1 ARAPACLGAPR
12 LAYSGPAGSAC
23 TSTGCAGSTWVAG
36 LVAVVPE
43 TVTRPAAMR
52 SAACWRDRA
61 IPRRTSSASRRI
73 RRATRLSPPP
83 LGGLAQASLQQ
94 LVQVLERRDVLG
106 QRGSFEVLGSRERS
120 LELVGALGLPGVGAG
135 LDVHVAHAIAPTSS
149 GRVRTLMSTP
159 ASARAVG
166 RSASSLAAHAA
177 AHAARSSSRSSTTSP
192 CSGRSSPPEPST

>member
-1 ARAPACLGAPR
+1 
-12 LAYSGPAGSAC
+12 
-23 TSTGCAGSTWVAG
+23 
-36 LVAVVPE
+36 
-43 TVTRPAAMR
+43 
-52 SAACWRDRA
+52 
-61 IPRRTSSASRRI
+61 
-73 RRATRLSPPP
+73 PPP

-192 CSGRSSPPEPST
+192 CSGRSSPPEPSTTTAWPGAPSTRATASAQTHRSPSRRTHGCATSRPRRSSASRLG